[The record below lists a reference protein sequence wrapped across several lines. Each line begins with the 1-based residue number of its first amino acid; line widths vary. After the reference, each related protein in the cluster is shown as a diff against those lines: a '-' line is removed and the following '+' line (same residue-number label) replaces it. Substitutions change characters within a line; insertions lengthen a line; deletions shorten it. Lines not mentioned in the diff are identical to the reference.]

1 MASKS
6 KVTLGQIAEEMNVD
20 PKTAR
25 AILRRKGHERPGTRW
40 VWQLSEKAS
49 VKAMIR
55 EGQRK
60 PAAAKAKTPTKRAP
74 RVIHEER
81 AEIRH

>member
-1 MASKS
+1 MAK
-6 KVTLGQIAEEMNVD
+6 KNEVTLSMIAEEMNLD
-20 PKTAR
+20 PKTVR

-40 VWQLSEKAS
+40 VWPMNEKTV

-60 PAAAKAKTPTKRAP
+60 PAAAKTVAKKPARRVGDEARPTA
-74 RVIHEER
+74 H
-81 AEIRH
+81 

>member
-1 MASKS
+1 MAK
-6 KVTLGQIAEEMNVD
+6 KNEVTLSMIAEEMNLD
-20 PKTAR
+20 PKTVR

-40 VWQLSEKAS
+40 VWPQNEKTV

-60 PAAAKAKTPTKRAP
+60 PAAAKPAAKKPARRHVDEVRATA
-74 RVIHEER
+74 H
-81 AEIRH
+81 